1 MEMLKAF
8 RFKISCSFLKTHL
21 VEARELNNQRKKKSR
36 DYVYGIWQYKVFD
49 IKRYVP
55 VKNIWDYNFF
65 FLD

>member
-1 MEMLKAF
+1 ML
-8 RFKISCSFLKTHL
+8 IPETHL